1 VLDSVGVQFE
11 RETSCKLVVT
21 RDVGAGLIRR
31 INAGEPFDLFAGTPT
46 QVDGLIKDGK
56 VIADTR
62 VNLVRS
68 GIGMEVRAGA
78 PKPDIS
84 TVEAFKRT
92 LLDAKSMRIS
102 RTAPAACTWP
112 ACSTGSGL
120 PTRSRR
126 KVERPDSDVV
136 SERVARGE
144 VEIGMVVITQILTT
158 PGVQLVGPLPPEI
171 QSYIRFAGAISSNS
185 PVPDVARALL
195 RFLTGPIA
203 MPVIRSQ
210 GMEPG

>member
-1 VLDSVGVQFE
+1 
-11 RETSCKLVVT
+11 
-21 RDVGAGLIRR
+21 
-31 INAGEPFDLFAGTPT
+31 
-46 QVDGLIKDGK
+46 
-56 VIADTR
+56 
-62 VNLVRS
+62 
-68 GIGMEVRAGA
+68 
-78 PKPDIS
+78 
-84 TVEAFKRT
+84 
-92 LLDAKSMRIS
+92 
-102 RTAPAACTWP
+102 
-112 ACSTGSGL
+112 
-120 PTRSRR
+120 
-126 KVERPDSDVV
+126 V